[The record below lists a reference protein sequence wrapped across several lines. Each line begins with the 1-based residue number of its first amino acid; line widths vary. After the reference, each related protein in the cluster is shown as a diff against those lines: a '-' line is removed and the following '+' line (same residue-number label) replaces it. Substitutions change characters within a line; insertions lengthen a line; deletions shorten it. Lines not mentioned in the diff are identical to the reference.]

1 MEQDTTNNTQD
12 TTAAEQ
18 DAETTETNT
27 QQESDQQ
34 AGAQQTTAQGDQKTY
49 TKAQVDAMINNRLAK
64 AKKGM
69 PTDAELKAYREWQS
83 SQQTEA
89 EKQAAL
95 QQQLQDAQA
104 RAAEAEDRTVCLAAG
119 VKPDSVADAM
129 ALARIQVSD
138 DVDFETAL
146 NQVLTKY
153 PSFRASQVAVTTAT
167 RTEQVDKT
175 AADEARVRQIMGL
188 PPKK

>member
-1 MEQDTTNNTQD
+1 MDQDTTNNTQD
-12 TTAAEQ
+12 TTATEQ
-18 DAETTETNT
+18 DVETTETNT
-27 QQESDQQ
+27 QQPEQQ
-34 AGAQQTTAQGDQKTY
+34 KVKTF
-49 TKAQVDAMINNRLAK
+49 TQDEVDAMIASRLSK

-69 PTDAELKAYREWQS
+69 PTEAELQAYREWQA

-89 EKQAAL
+89 EKQATL
-95 QQQLQDAQA
+95 QQQLVDAQA
-104 RAAEAEDRTVCLAAG
+104 RAAEAEERTVCLAAG

>member
-1 MEQDTTNNTQD
+1 MEQDTTNNAQD
-12 TTAAEQ
+12 TTTGQ
-18 DAETTETNT
+18 DTETTETTT
-27 QQESDQQ
+27 QQETEQQ
-34 AGAQQTTAQGDQKTY
+34 TATQQTTAQGEERTY

-64 AKKGM
+64 VKKGM
-69 PTDAELKAYREWQS
+69 PTDAELQAYREWQA

-104 RAAEAEDRTVCLAAG
+104 RAAEAEERTACLAAG

-138 DVDFETAL
+138 DVDFEDAL